1 MALNRPLV
9 VHLIHSGG
17 FYGAERMLLDH
28 CLHVPGR
35 HEVVFFQAPADLLAR
50 FRAAG
55 IRCTD
60 CPGLIALLRLLR
72 GRAVV
77 LNAHNFKAQVFAWL
91 AARHLGLPLLLT
103 QHGFTPRSRK
113 QRLYTRV
120 ALAIAGSRTV
130 TRVVCVSRALARLH
144 EAKGIAVERLRVIPN
159 GLPPLRDPLCPCPP
173 EAKSA
178 PRIGFIGRLSSEKGP
193 DLFLDAVI
201 PLCQA
206 HPTLQAVMLGDGPEA
221 PRLRE
226 RLAAAGLG
234 ERVNLPGY
242 QTDSQAWLHQLSVL
256 VLSSRTEGTPLILLE
271 AMRAGVPIVAF
282 AVGGV
287 PDMLEHERS
296 ALLVPPGN
304 TSQLAAGISRLLET
318 PALAQSLA
326 REARQRQ
333 AQDFH
338 LPLLVAAWLQ
348 VYTQAS
354 RGLAT

>member
-1 MALNRPLV
+1 MALKRPPV

-35 HEVVFFQAPADLLAR
+35 HEVVFFQPPAELLDR

-55 IRCTD
+55 VRCTD
-60 CPGLIALLRLLR
+60 CGGLIALLRLLR

-113 QRLYTRV
+113 QRLYTRL
-120 ALAIAGSRTV
+120 ALAIAGSRAV
-130 TRVVCVSRALARLH
+130 TRVICVSRALARLH
-144 EAKGIAVERLRVIPN
+144 QAHGIAGERLSVIPN
-159 GLPPLRDPLCPCPP
+159 GLPPLGESLPDTPA
-173 EAKSA
+173 EAQSA
-178 PRIGFIGRLSSEKGP
+178 MRIGFIGRLSSEKGP

-206 HPTLQAVMLGDGPEA
+206 RPGLQAVMLGDGPEA

-226 RLAAAGLG
+226 RLVAAGLA
-234 ERVNLPGY
+234 ERISLPGY
-242 QTDSQAWLHQLSVL
+242 QSDSQAWLRQLSVL

-296 ALLVPPGN
+296 ALLAPPGS
-304 TSQLAAGISRLLET
+304 TLQLAAGIARLLEA

-326 REARQRQ
+326 REARLRQ
-333 AQDFH
+333 KQDFH

-354 RGLAT
+354 RGLAP